1 MIVKSVFKKVSW
13 SGPPPSER
21 DIFYI
26 QRNIYIHTHTERYKQ
41 NTIKYVA
48 HSKNTSKRQN

>member
-13 SGPPPSER
+13 LGPPPSER